1 MNETNLR
8 QMESD
13 IEWIERELQHCCR
26 TKLETNPQAKVLEA
40 MRYSLEAGGK
50 RIRPLLV
57 LAFCRACGGD
67 VQKALKP
74 ALAIEMIH
82 TYSLIHDDLPAMDD
96 DDYRRGRLSCH
107 KAFDEATAILAGDA
121 LNVLPFELLS
131 TDTTLPAETRVSLI
145 AELANAAGAEG
156 MIGGQVIDIAN
167 ETRTDVDQNNL
178 VNMYAHKTG
187 ALIRVAC
194 TMGCMVA
201 GANDKMLTAATEY
214 AQRLGLAFQ
223 IVDDIL
229 DVTGTPELLGKPI
242 GSDAAHHKTTFV
254 TLLGLEGAKAEAS
267 RLTEEALRLLEDIP
281 EHQFLTDLTEAL
293 LNRNY

>member
-1 MNETNLR
+1 M
-8 QMESD
+8 D

-26 TKLETNPQAKVLEA
+26 TKPETNPQAKVLEA

>member
-26 TKLETNPQAKVLEA
+26 TKPETNPQAKVLEA

>member
-1 MNETNLR
+1 MNKTNLR
-8 QMESD
+8 QMEAD

-26 TKLETNPQAKVLEA
+26 TKPETNPQAKVLEA

-107 KAFDEATAILAGDA
+107 KAFDESTAILAGDA

>member
-26 TKLETNPQAKVLEA
+26 TKPETNPQAKVLEA

-223 IVDDIL
+223 IADDIL

>member
-13 IEWIERELQHCCR
+13 IEWIEKELQHCCC
-26 TKLETNPQAKVLEA
+26 TKPETNPQAKVLEA

-281 EHQFLTDLTEAL
+281 EHQFLTELTEAL

>member
-1 MNETNLR
+1 MNKTNLR
-8 QMESD
+8 QMEAD

-26 TKLETNPQAKVLEA
+26 TKPETNPQAKVLEA

-156 MIGGQVIDIAN
+156 MIGGQGIDIAN

-281 EHQFLTDLTEAL
+281 EHQFLTELTEAL

>member
-1 MNETNLR
+1 MNKTNLR
-8 QMESD
+8 QMEAD

-26 TKLETNPQAKVLEA
+26 TKPGTNPQAKVLEA

>member
-1 MNETNLR
+1 MNKTNLR
-8 QMESD
+8 QMEAD

-26 TKLETNPQAKVLEA
+26 TKPETNPQAKVLEA

-167 ETRTDVDQNNL
+167 ETRMDVDQNNL

>member
-1 MNETNLR
+1 MNKTNLR
-8 QMESD
+8 QMEAD

-26 TKLETNPQAKVLEA
+26 TKPETNPQAKVLEA

-167 ETRTDVDQNNL
+167 ETRMDVDQNNL

-281 EHQFLTDLTEAL
+281 QHQFLTDLTEAL

>member
-13 IEWIERELQHCCR
+13 IEWIEKELQHCCR
-26 TKLETNPQAKVLEA
+26 TKPETNPQAKVLEA

-107 KAFDEATAILAGDA
+107 KAFDEATAILSGDA

>member
-1 MNETNLR
+1 MNKTNLR
-8 QMESD
+8 QMEAD

-26 TKLETNPQAKVLEA
+26 TKPESNPQAKVLEA

-281 EHQFLTDLTEAL
+281 EHQFLTEMTEAL

>member
-26 TKLETNPQAKVLEA
+26 TKPETNPQAKVLEA

-121 LNVLPFELLS
+121 LNVLPFELLA

-254 TLLGLEGAKAEAS
+254 TLLGLGGAKAEAS

-281 EHQFLTDLTEAL
+281 EHQFLTELTEAL

>member
-1 MNETNLR
+1 MNKTNLR
-8 QMESD
+8 QMEAD

-26 TKLETNPQAKVLEA
+26 TKPETNPQAKVLEA

-242 GSDAAHHKTTFV
+242 GSDAAHHKTSFV

-281 EHQFLTDLTEAL
+281 EHQFLTELTEAL

>member
-1 MNETNLR
+1 MNKTNLR
-8 QMESD
+8 QMEAD

-26 TKLETNPQAKVLEA
+26 TKPETNPQAKVLEA

-214 AQRLGLAFQ
+214 ALRLGLAFQ

>member
-26 TKLETNPQAKVLEA
+26 TKPETNPQAKVLEA

-281 EHQFLTDLTEAL
+281 EHQFLTELTEAL

>member
-1 MNETNLR
+1 MNKTNLR
-8 QMESD
+8 QMEAD

-26 TKLETNPQAKVLEA
+26 TKPETNPQAKVLEA

-96 DDYRRGRLSCH
+96 DDYRRGRLYCL
-107 KAFDEATAILAGDA
+107 KAVDEATAMLAGDA
-121 LNVLPFELLS
+121 RNVRPLELLS

>member
-26 TKLETNPQAKVLEA
+26 TKPETNPQAKVLEA

-107 KAFDEATAILAGDA
+107 KAF
-121 LNVLPFELLS
+121 
-131 TDTTLPAETRVSLI
+131 
-145 AELANAAGAEG
+145 AAGAEG

>member
-13 IEWIERELQHCCR
+13 IEWIEKELQHCCR
-26 TKLETNPQAKVLEA
+26 TKPETNSQAKVLEA

-121 LNVLPFELLS
+121 LNVLPFELLA
-131 TDTTLPAETRVSLI
+131 TDTTLPAEIRVSLI

-281 EHQFLTDLTEAL
+281 EHQFLTELTEAL

>member
-1 MNETNLR
+1 MNKTNLR
-8 QMESD
+8 QMEAD

-26 TKLETNPQAKVLEA
+26 TKPETNPQAKVLEA

-254 TLLGLEGAKAEAS
+254 TQLGLEGAKAEAS

>member
-1 MNETNLR
+1 M
-8 QMESD
+8 
-13 IEWIERELQHCCR
+13 
-26 TKLETNPQAKVLEA
+26 
-40 MRYSLEAGGK
+40 
-50 RIRPLLV
+50 LV

>member
-1 MNETNLR
+1 MNKTNLR
-8 QMESD
+8 QMEAD

-26 TKLETNPQAKVLEA
+26 TKPETNPQAKVLEA

-178 VNMYAHKTG
+178 VNMYVHKTG

>member
-1 MNETNLR
+1 MNKTNLR
-8 QMESD
+8 QMEAD

-26 TKLETNPQAKVLEA
+26 TKPESNPQAKVLEA

-281 EHQFLTDLTEAL
+281 EHQFLTELTEAL

>member
-1 MNETNLR
+1 MNKTNLR
-8 QMESD
+8 QMEAD

-26 TKLETNPQAKVLEA
+26 TKPETNPQAKVLEA

-131 TDTTLPAETRVSLI
+131 TDTTLPAEKRVSLI

>member
-13 IEWIERELQHCCR
+13 IEWIEKELQHCCR
-26 TKLETNPQAKVLEA
+26 TKPETNPQAKVLEA

>member
-1 MNETNLR
+1 MNKTNLR
-8 QMESD
+8 QMEAD

-26 TKLETNPQAKVLEA
+26 TKPETNPQAKVLEA

-194 TMGCMVA
+194 PMGCMVA

>member
-1 MNETNLR
+1 MNKTNLR
-8 QMESD
+8 QMEAD
-13 IEWIERELQHCCR
+13 IEWIERELRHCCR
-26 TKLETNPQAKVLEA
+26 TKPETNPQAKVLEA

>member
-1 MNETNLR
+1 MNKTNLR
-8 QMESD
+8 QMEAD

-26 TKLETNPQAKVLEA
+26 TKPETNPQAKVLEA

-107 KAFDEATAILAGDA
+107 KACDEATAILAGDA

-281 EHQFLTDLTEAL
+281 EHQFLTELTEAL

>member
-1 MNETNLR
+1 MNKTNLR
-8 QMESD
+8 QMEAD

-26 TKLETNPQAKVLEA
+26 TKPETNPQAKVLEA

-201 GANDKMLTAATEY
+201 G
-214 AQRLGLAFQ
+214 
-223 IVDDIL
+223 VCC
-229 DVTGTPELLGKPI
+229 
-242 GSDAAHHKTTFV
+242 
-254 TLLGLEGAKAEAS
+254 
-267 RLTEEALRLLEDIP
+267 
-281 EHQFLTDLTEAL
+281 
-293 LNRNY
+293 

>member
-26 TKLETNPQAKVLEA
+26 TKPETNPQAKVLEA

-96 DDYRRGRLSCH
+96 DDYRQGRLSCH

>member
-1 MNETNLR
+1 
-8 QMESD
+8 
-13 IEWIERELQHCCR
+13 
-26 TKLETNPQAKVLEA
+26 

-121 LNVLPFELLS
+121 LNVLPFELLA

-254 TLLGLEGAKAEAS
+254 TLLGLGGAKAEAS

-281 EHQFLTDLTEAL
+281 EHQFLTELTEAL

>member
-1 MNETNLR
+1 MNKTNLR
-8 QMESD
+8 QMEAD

-26 TKLETNPQAKVLEA
+26 TKPETNPQAKVLEA

-156 MIGGQVIDIAN
+156 MIGGQVIDGAAVL
-167 ETRTDVDQNNL
+167 EDALDVVHAVPRHHGVGEDRRGDRHCQRDSHGCGSEQPGEHVCAQDRRTDP
-178 VNMYAHKTG
+178 
-187 ALIRVAC
+187 
-194 TMGCMVA
+194 GCMHH
-201 GANDKMLTAATEY
+201 
-214 AQRLGLAFQ
+214 GLY
-223 IVDDIL
+223 
-229 DVTGTPELLGKPI
+229 GSRGK
-242 GSDAAHHKTTFV
+242 
-254 TLLGLEGAKAEAS
+254 
-267 RLTEEALRLLEDIP
+267 
-281 EHQFLTDLTEAL
+281 
-293 LNRNY
+293 

>member
-1 MNETNLR
+1 MNKTNLR
-8 QMESD
+8 QMEAD

-26 TKLETNPQAKVLEA
+26 TKPETNPQAKVLEA

-281 EHQFLTDLTEAL
+281 EHQFLTEMTEAL

>member
-1 MNETNLR
+1 MNKTNLR
-8 QMESD
+8 QMEAD

-26 TKLETNPQAKVLEA
+26 TKPETNPQAKVLEA

-267 RLTEEALRLLEDIP
+267 RLTGEALRLLEDIP

>member
-1 MNETNLR
+1 MNKTNLR
-8 QMESD
+8 QMEAD

-26 TKLETNPQAKVLEA
+26 TKPETNPQAKVLEA
-40 MRYSLEAGGK
+40 MRYSLAAGGK

>member
-13 IEWIERELQHCCR
+13 IEWIEKELQHCCR
-26 TKLETNPQAKVLEA
+26 TKPETNPQAKVLEA

-281 EHQFLTDLTEAL
+281 EHQFLTELTEAL